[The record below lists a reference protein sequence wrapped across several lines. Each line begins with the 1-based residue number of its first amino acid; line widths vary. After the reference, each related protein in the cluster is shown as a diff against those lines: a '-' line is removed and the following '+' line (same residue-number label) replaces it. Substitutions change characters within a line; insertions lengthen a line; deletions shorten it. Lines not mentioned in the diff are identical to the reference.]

1 MNAQHESTA
10 LRHVQLYTDGACSRN
25 PGPGGWAYVLRD
37 MQSKKEKEGCGAE
50 PETTNNRMELQ
61 AVIEGLKILTRPCD
75 VTLYADSQYVLKG
88 LKEWMA
94 PWKKN
99 NWRRKEGNKF
109 AEVKNV
115 DLWQELDRLQSIH
128 KISLHHVKG
137 HSGHA
142 ENERCD
148 QLAVNAYQNLGL
160 NTNNSLQ

>member
-61 AVIEGLKILTRPCD
+61 AVIEGLKILTRPCH

-94 PWKKN
+94 LE
-99 NWRRKEGNKF
+99 KE
-109 AEVKNV
+109 
-115 DLWQELDRLQSIH
+115 
-128 KISLHHVKG
+128 
-137 HSGHA
+137 
-142 ENERCD
+142 
-148 QLAVNAYQNLGL
+148 QLATQRREYVCGSQECRSVARA
-160 NTNNSLQ
+160 